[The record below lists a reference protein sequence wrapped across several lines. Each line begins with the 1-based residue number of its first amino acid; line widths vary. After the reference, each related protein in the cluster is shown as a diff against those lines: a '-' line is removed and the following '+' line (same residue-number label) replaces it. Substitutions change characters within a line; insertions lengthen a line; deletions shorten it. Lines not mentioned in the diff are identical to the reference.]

1 MDPNAALTRLRA
13 LMTELE
19 HSLPGPDVLRTTP
32 VEDGAAEVIEQWEAL
47 DAWLSKGGFLPQA
60 WDGNRG

>member
-1 MDPNAALTRLRA
+1 MDPNAALTRLRE
-13 LMTELE
+13 LMWELE
-19 HSLPGPDVLRTTP
+19 CQLPGPDVLRTTP
-32 VEDGAAEVIEQWEAL
+32 VEDAATEVLDQWQAL